1 MTTAAQRPATLE
13 DVARVAGVSRST
25 ASRVIAGTGFA
36 SPAAR
41 KQVTAAVDQLGYV
54 PNPVARAL
62 VSGGGGVRL
71 VVAVLGASDAVLD
84 DPYVHHVVGA
94 AARVCTPAGVGVA
107 LYWLPFGDPRS
118 LDQLDGDRSVCG
130 VILVNTTEE
139 LLAAVPRS
147 LRGRVV
153 SIGVGSATVP
163 SFDVDN
169 AAGSEAV
176 LRHLYASGRRRIAMV
191 TGPRWLPCAQRPVQT
206 YRRLMAEAGLPERI
220 LPGDFKAARGRTAA
234 GEALHRWP
242 DIDAI
247 YAISDDTALG
257 VIAGLRDAGAR
268 VPADVAVAGFDDIP
282 LAGMTAPA
290 LTTAS
295 HPVGRIAAAAATAL
309 LDGRPAAPVTLFPS
323 ALVARASA

>member
-1 MTTAAQRPATLE
+1 MTTAAQQRPATLD

-25 ASRVIAGTGFA
+25 ASRVIGGTGFA

-54 PNPVARAL
+54 PNPAARAL
-62 VSGGGGVRL
+62 VRGGGVRL
-71 VVAVLGASDAVLD
+71 VVAVLGTSDAVLD
-84 DPYVHHVVGA
+84 DPYVHQVVGS

-107 LYWLPFGDPRS
+107 LHWLPFGDPRS
-118 LDQLDGDRSVCG
+118 LVQLDGDRSVCG

-147 LRGRVV
+147 LHGRVV
-153 SIGVGSATVP
+153 SIGVGSAAVP

-206 YRRLMAEAGLPERI
+206 YRRLMAEAGLTERI
-220 LPGDFKAARGRTAA
+220 LPGDFRAARGRTAA
-234 GEALHRWP
+234 GEALQRWP
-242 DIDAI
+242 DIDAV

-257 VIAGLRDAGAR
+257 VIAGLRDAGVR
-268 VPADVAVAGFDDIP
+268 VPGDVAVAGFDDIP

-295 HPVGRIAAAAATAL
+295 HPVGRIAVAAATAL
-309 LDGRPAAPVTLFPS
+309 LDGRPAAPATFFPS
-323 ALVARASA
+323 TLVARASA

>member
-54 PNPVARAL
+54 PNPAARAL

-71 VVAVLGASDAVLD
+71 VVAVLGTSAAVLD
-84 DPYVHHVVGA
+84 DPYVHQVVGA

-130 VILVNTTEE
+130 VILVNTTED
-139 LLAAVPRS
+139 LLASVPRS

-220 LPGDFKAARGRTAA
+220 LPGDFRAARGRTAA
-234 GEALHRWP
+234 GEALRRWP

-295 HPVGRIAAAAATAL
+295 HPVGRIAVAAATAL

>member
-1 MTTAAQRPATLE
+1 MTTAAHRPATLE

-41 KQVTAAVDQLGYV
+41 QQVTAAVDQLGYV
-54 PNPVARAL
+54 PNPAARAL
-62 VSGGGGVRL
+62 VRGGGVRL
-71 VVAVLGASDAVLD
+71 VVAVQGTSAAVLD
-84 DPYVHHVVGA
+84 DPYVHQVVGA
-94 AARVCTPAGVGVA
+94 AARVCTAAGVGVA
-107 LYWLPFGDPRS
+107 LHWLPFGDPRS
-118 LDQLDGDRSVCG
+118 LDQLDVDRSVCG

-139 LLAAVPRS
+139 LLAALPRS

-191 TGPRWLPCAQRPVQT
+191 TGPRWLPCAERPVQT
-206 YRRLMAEAGLPERI
+206 YRRLMAEAGFPERI
-220 LPGDFKAARGRTAA
+220 LPGDFRAARGRTAA
-234 GEALHRWP
+234 GEALRRWP

-268 VPADVAVAGFDDIP
+268 VPGDVAVAGFDDIP

-295 HPVGRIAAAAATAL
+295 HPVGRIAVAAATAL
-309 LDGRPAAPVTLFPS
+309 LDGRRAAPVTLFPS